1 MSSYLIPLRQSFKME
16 LGSKS
21 GKRFS
26 KSCPKKVPQDFQA
39 PKIRKPFSIRQMD
52 EKKTQPHGSFAG
64 SPSNNEDETP
74 FGQSRNLICNQ
85 KIARNIINWEA
96 VGWGLHPTGG
106 A

>member
-52 EKKTQPHGSFAG
+52 EKKH
-64 SPSNNEDETP
+64 
-74 FGQSRNLICNQ
+74 NLTALLQ
-85 KIARNIINWEA
+85 VLPVTTRTK
-96 VGWGLHPTGG
+96 HPLDKAAT
-106 A
+106 